1 MKFEYSA
8 LSSALAL
15 CLTLSLSTVFSAS
28 AQDQP
33 IADPLPSPT
42 PAPIAL
48 TLEEFVTIPASDTRA
63 NNPSTR
69 IVYLSELPDGSG
81 HLMVPDLNGPV
92 WLIVDGEP
100 IEYLDVSEQIE
111 HFAAQ
116 PGIGTGLA
124 FLAFH
129 PDFAGNGLF
138 YTAHSEAGEAL
149 TTLTPDMPYPGDVL
163 LHGVVTEWQSEDPG
177 ANQFSGSHRE
187 LMRIGLLRDNHGMQ
201 QVGFN
206 PTAAPGDAD
215 YGKLYIALGESE
227 RPANWSD
234 APQNLSMPHGKILR
248 IDPLGNNSANGQYGI
263 PADNPFVGQDGA
275 LGEIYIYGMRNPHRF
290 SWDPATKKMYVGM
303 LGESSIESMYE
314 VEAGDNLGWNLR
326 EGPFLF
332 NHATPLE
339 VYPLPEDDANYGFV
353 YPVASYDH
361 DNGNAISAGFA
372 YRGEALPEL
381 QGKFLFGDVRNG
393 FIRYAEIDQMQRGQS
408 LAEVFEPILLDAEG
422 NQVTMFELADFPR
435 VDLRFGID
443 AEGEIYVL
451 TKGHGKIW
459 KITDA
464 TPVNN

>member
-1 MKFEYSA
+1 
-8 LSSALAL
+8 
-15 CLTLSLSTVFSAS
+15 
-28 AQDQP
+28 
-33 IADPLPSPT
+33 
-42 PAPIAL
+42 
-48 TLEEFVTIPASDTRA
+48 
-63 NNPSTR
+63 
-69 IVYLSELPDGSG
+69 
-81 HLMVPDLNGPV
+81 
-92 WLIVDGEP
+92 
-100 IEYLDVSEQIE
+100 
-111 HFAAQ
+111 
-116 PGIGTGLA
+116 
-124 FLAFH
+124 
-129 PDFAGNGLF
+129 
-138 YTAHSEAGEAL
+138 
-149 TTLTPDMPYPGDVL
+149 
-163 LHGVVTEWQSEDPG
+163 
-177 ANQFSGSHRE
+177 
-187 LMRIGLLRDNHGMQ
+187 
-201 QVGFN
+201 
-206 PTAAPGDAD
+206 
-215 YGKLYIALGESE
+215 
-227 RPANWSD
+227 
-234 APQNLSMPHGKILR
+234 MPHGKILR

-381 QGKFLFGDVRNG
+381 QGKFLFGDIRNG
-393 FIRYAEIDQMQRGQS
+393 FIRYAEIDQMQRGQPP
-408 LAEVFEPILLDAEG
+408 AEVFEPVILDAEG